1 MKKIINNYSIKNL
14 KTKINK
20 YGFKYSTKDFVIE
33 AIVILAVIYTIAYL
47 SRLDLSN
54 ILILIVVTLI
64 LIPFLI
70 HAWFYQSYSVKRFEM
85 LSDYLSNVIPI
96 FTQKTKIRFTL
107 GELFTLTSGDM
118 KKAIGKAIR
127 YLDKTNDDP
136 DIFKNALKIIE
147 EEFPNSRVKSVHKI
161 MLSVEAQN
169 SVSFID
175 VCTNM
180 YDDIEKWLKRV
191 YLFQKELKNRRIKL
205 LLLCIA
211 TLLMNCIFV
220 YLYVSNE
227 YFIGFTKSAIYQVST
242 LTFIISILITMTIVL
257 TKLNG
262 EWLISDMD
270 ISKDERIKNDYLY
283 FKNGK
288 KKIKVADVIMAII
301 CMATSAYLFIFL
313 NSKLALLPLI
323 LAVFIL
329 MNKSIRYN
337 KAYKRL
343 TKALTIEFPI
353 WLREISLTLNNLTVL
368 NAIEYSQNM
377 ASYPLRTEVR
387 KFLDESKKDP
397 TSIKPYNEF
406 LSEFDLEDARSSL
419 KVLYAI
425 SSVGKEDV
433 KNRVSNLIDR
443 NQEMLDKAER
453 LKNEDSIGA
462 IEALGYLPIAFFS
475 IEMLISMFAM
485 FTYMMS
491 IIGSSINV

>member
-1 MKKIINNYSIKNL
+1 MKVMKHYSVKNL
-14 KTKINK
+14 KTRINK
-20 YGFKYSTKDFVIE
+20 YGYKYSTKDFIIE
-33 AIVILAVIYTIAYL
+33 AVIILVVIYIIALL
-47 SRLDLSN
+47 SRLN
-54 ILILIVVTLI
+54 TTCILILIVLTLI

-70 HAWFYQSYSVKRFEM
+70 SAWFYQSYSVKRFEM
-85 LSDYLSNVIPI
+85 LSDYLSNIIPI

-118 KKAIGKAIR
+118 KKAVGKAIK
-127 YLDKTNDDP
+127 YLDNTNDDP
-136 DIFKNALKIIE
+136 EIFKNALKIIE
-147 EEFPNSRVKSVHKI
+147 DEFPNSRVKSVHKI

-180 YDDIEKWLKRV
+180 YEDIEKWLKRV
-191 YLFQKELKNRRIKL
+191 YSFQKELKNRRIKL
-205 LLLCIA
+205 LILCIT
-211 TLLMNCIFV
+211 TLLMNCVFV

-227 YFIGFTKSAIYQVST
+227 YFVGFTYSWIYQVSS
-242 LTFIISILITMTIVL
+242 LVFIASILVTMTIVL

-270 ISKDERIKNDYLY
+270 INKDEKIKNDYLY

-288 KKIKVADVIMAII
+288 KKINVVDII
-301 CMATSAYLFIFL
+301 IFILSLLAAVYLLLFIDQ
-313 NSKLALLPLI
+313 KLALLPIMFGVMVLI
-323 LAVFIL
+323 KKPMKYKRI
-329 MNKSIRYN
+329 
-337 KAYKRL
+337 YKRL
-343 TKALTIEFPI
+343 TRALTIEFPI

-377 ASYPLRTEVR
+377 ASFPLRSEIR

-406 LSEFDLEDARSSL
+406 LIDFDLEDARSSL

-425 SSVGKEDV
+425 SSVGKEDI
-433 KNRVSNLIDR
+433 KNRVSSLIDR

-462 IEALGYLPIAFFS
+462 VEALGYLPIAFFS
-475 IEMLISMFAM
+475 IEMLVSMFSM
-485 FTYMMS
+485 FSYMMAT
-491 IIGSSINV
+491 IGSSVQL

>member
-1 MKKIINNYSIKNL
+1 MKVMKHYSVKNL
-14 KTKINK
+14 KTRINK
-20 YGFKYSTKDFVIE
+20 YGYKYSTKDFIIE
-33 AIVILAVIYTIAYL
+33 ALIILAVIYIIALL
-47 SRLDLSN
+47 SRLN
-54 ILILIVVTLI
+54 TTCILILIVLTLT

-70 HAWFYQSYSVKRFEM
+70 SAWFYQSYSVKRFEM
-85 LSDYLSNVIPI
+85 LSDYLSNIIPI

-118 KKAIGKAIR
+118 KKAVGKAIK
-127 YLDKTNDDP
+127 YLDNTNDDP
-136 DIFKNALKIIE
+136 EIFKNALKIIE
-147 EEFPNSRVKSVHKI
+147 DEFPNSRVKSVHKI

-180 YDDIEKWLKRV
+180 YEDIEKWLKRV
-191 YLFQKELKNRRIKL
+191 YSFQKELKNRRIKL
-205 LLLCIA
+205 LILCIT
-211 TLLMNCIFV
+211 TLLMNCVFV

-227 YFIGFTKSAIYQVST
+227 YFVGFTYSWIYQVSS
-242 LTFIISILITMTIVL
+242 LVFIASILVTMTIVL

-270 ISKDERIKNDYLY
+270 INKDEKIKNDYLY

-288 KKIKVADVIMAII
+288 KKINVVDII
-301 CMATSAYLFIFL
+301 IFILSLLAAVYLLLFIDQ
-313 NSKLALLPLI
+313 KLALLPIMLGVMVLI
-323 LAVFIL
+323 KKPMKYKRI
-329 MNKSIRYN
+329 
-337 KAYKRL
+337 YKRL
-343 TKALTIEFPI
+343 TRALTIEFPI

-377 ASYPLRTEVR
+377 ASFPLRSEIR
-387 KFLDESKKDP
+387 KFLDDSKKDP

-406 LSEFDLEDARSSL
+406 LIDFDLEDARSSL

-425 SSVGKEDV
+425 SSVGKEDI
-433 KNRVSNLIDR
+433 KNRVSSLIDR

-462 IEALGYLPIAFFS
+462 VEALGYLPIAFFS
-475 IEMLISMFAM
+475 IEMLVSMFSM
-485 FTYMMS
+485 FSYMMAT
-491 IIGSSINV
+491 IGSSVQL

>member
-1 MKKIINNYSIKNL
+1 MKVMKHYSVKNL
-14 KTKINK
+14 KTRINK
-20 YGFKYSTKDFVIE
+20 YGYKYSTKDFIIE
-33 AIVILAVIYTIAYL
+33 ALIILVVIYIIALL
-47 SRLDLSN
+47 SRLN
-54 ILILIVVTLI
+54 TTCILILIVLTLI

-70 HAWFYQSYSVKRFEM
+70 SAWFYQSYSVKRFEM
-85 LSDYLSNVIPI
+85 LSDYLSNIIPI

-118 KKAIGKAIR
+118 KKAVGKAIK
-127 YLDKTNDDP
+127 YLDNTNDDP
-136 DIFKNALKIIE
+136 EIFKNALKIIE
-147 EEFPNSRVKSVHKI
+147 DEFPNSRVKSVHKI

-180 YDDIEKWLKRV
+180 YEDIEKWLKRV
-191 YLFQKELKNRRIKL
+191 YSFQKELKNRRIKL
-205 LLLCIA
+205 LILCIT
-211 TLLMNCIFV
+211 TLLMNCVFV

-227 YFIGFTKSAIYQVST
+227 YFVGFTYSWIYQVSS
-242 LTFIISILITMTIVL
+242 LVFIASILVTMTIVL

-270 ISKDERIKNDYLY
+270 INKDEKIKNDYLY

-288 KKIKVADVIMAII
+288 KKINVVDII
-301 CMATSAYLFIFL
+301 IFILSLLAAVYLLLFIDQ
-313 NSKLALLPLI
+313 KLALLPIMLGVMVLI
-323 LAVFIL
+323 KKPMKYKRI
-329 MNKSIRYN
+329 
-337 KAYKRL
+337 YKRL
-343 TKALTIEFPI
+343 TRALTIEFPI

-377 ASYPLRTEVR
+377 ASFPLRSEIR
-387 KFLDESKKDP
+387 KFLDDSKKDP

-406 LSEFDLEDARSSL
+406 LIDFDLEDARSSL

-425 SSVGKEDV
+425 SSVGKEDI
-433 KNRVSNLIDR
+433 KNRVSSLIDR

-462 IEALGYLPIAFFS
+462 VEALGYLPIAFFS
-475 IEMLISMFAM
+475 IEMLVSMFSM
-485 FTYMMS
+485 FSYMMAT
-491 IIGSSINV
+491 IGSSVQL

>member
-1 MKKIINNYSIKNL
+1 MKVMKHYSVKNL
-14 KTKINK
+14 KTRINK
-20 YGFKYSTKDFVIE
+20 YGYKYSTKDFIIE
-33 AIVILAVIYTIAYL
+33 AVIILAVIYIIALL
-47 SRLDLSN
+47 SRLN
-54 ILILIVVTLI
+54 TTCILILIILTLI

-70 HAWFYQSYSVKRFEM
+70 SAWFYQSYSVKRFEM
-85 LSDYLSNVIPI
+85 LSDYLSNIIPI

-118 KKAIGKAIR
+118 KKAVGKAIK
-127 YLDKTNDDP
+127 YLDNTNDDP
-136 DIFKNALKIIE
+136 EIFKNALKIIE
-147 EEFPNSRVKSVHKI
+147 DEFPNSRVKSVHKI

-180 YDDIEKWLKRV
+180 YEDIEKWLKRV
-191 YLFQKELKNRRIKL
+191 YSFQKELKNRRIKL
-205 LLLCIA
+205 LILCIT
-211 TLLMNCIFV
+211 TLLMNCVFV

-227 YFIGFTKSAIYQVST
+227 YFVGFTYSWIYQVSS
-242 LTFIISILITMTIVL
+242 LVFIASILVTMTIVL

-270 ISKDERIKNDYLY
+270 INKDEKIKNDYLY

-288 KKIKVADVIMAII
+288 KKINVVDII
-301 CMATSAYLFIFL
+301 IFILSLLAAVYLLLFIDQ
-313 NSKLALLPLI
+313 KLALLPIMLGVMVLI
-323 LAVFIL
+323 KKPMKYKRI
-329 MNKSIRYN
+329 
-337 KAYKRL
+337 YKRL
-343 TKALTIEFPI
+343 TRALTIEFPI

-377 ASYPLRTEVR
+377 ASFPLRSEIR
-387 KFLDESKKDP
+387 KFLDDSKKDP

-406 LSEFDLEDARSSL
+406 LIDFDLEDARSSL

-425 SSVGKEDV
+425 SSVGKEDI
-433 KNRVSNLIDR
+433 KNRVSSLIDR

-462 IEALGYLPIAFFS
+462 VEALGYLPIAFFS
-475 IEMLISMFAM
+475 IEMLVSMFSM
-485 FTYMMS
+485 FSYMMAT
-491 IIGSSINV
+491 IGSSVQL

>member
-1 MKKIINNYSIKNL
+1 MKVMKHYSVKNL
-14 KTKINK
+14 KTRINK
-20 YGFKYSTKDFVIE
+20 YGYKYSTKDFIIE
-33 AIVILAVIYTIAYL
+33 AVIILAVIYIIALL
-47 SRLDLSN
+47 SRLN
-54 ILILIVVTLI
+54 TTCILILIVLTLI

-70 HAWFYQSYSVKRFEM
+70 SAWFYQSYSVKRFEM
-85 LSDYLSNVIPI
+85 LSDYLSNIIPI

-118 KKAIGKAIR
+118 KKAVGKAIK
-127 YLDKTNDDP
+127 YLDNTNDDP
-136 DIFKNALKIIE
+136 EIFKNALKIIE
-147 EEFPNSRVKSVHKI
+147 DEFPNSRVKSVHKI

-180 YDDIEKWLKRV
+180 YEDIEKWLKRV
-191 YLFQKELKNRRIKL
+191 YSFQKELKNRRIKL
-205 LLLCIA
+205 LILCIT
-211 TLLMNCIFV
+211 TLLMNCVFV

-227 YFIGFTKSAIYQVST
+227 YFVGFTYSWIYQVSS
-242 LTFIISILITMTIVL
+242 LVFIASILVTMTIVL

-270 ISKDERIKNDYLY
+270 INKDEKIKNDYLY

-288 KKIKVADVIMAII
+288 KKINVVDII
-301 CMATSAYLFIFL
+301 IFILSLLAAVYLLLFIDQ
-313 NSKLALLPLI
+313 KLALLPIMLGVMVLI
-323 LAVFIL
+323 KKPMKYKRI
-329 MNKSIRYN
+329 
-337 KAYKRL
+337 YKRL
-343 TKALTIEFPI
+343 TRALTIEFPI

-377 ASYPLRTEVR
+377 ASFPLRSEIR
-387 KFLDESKKDP
+387 KFLDDSKKDP

-406 LSEFDLEDARSSL
+406 LIDFDLEDARSSL

-425 SSVGKEDV
+425 SSVGKEDI
-433 KNRVSNLIDR
+433 KNRVSSLIDR

-462 IEALGYLPIAFFS
+462 VEALGYLPIAFFS
-475 IEMLISMFAM
+475 IEMLVSMFSM
-485 FTYMMS
+485 FSYMMAT
-491 IIGSSINV
+491 IGSSVQL

>member
-1 MKKIINNYSIKNL
+1 MKVMKHYSVKNL
-14 KTKINK
+14 KTRINK
-20 YGFKYSTKDFVIE
+20 YGYKYSTKDFIIE
-33 AIVILAVIYTIAYL
+33 ALIILAVIYIIALL
-47 SRLDLSN
+47 SRLN
-54 ILILIVVTLI
+54 TTCILILIVLTLI

-70 HAWFYQSYSVKRFEM
+70 SAWFYQSYSVKRFEM
-85 LSDYLSNVIPI
+85 LSDYLSNIIPI

-118 KKAIGKAIR
+118 KKAVGKAIK
-127 YLDKTNDDP
+127 YLDNTNDDP
-136 DIFKNALKIIE
+136 EIFKNALKIIE
-147 EEFPNSRVKSVHKI
+147 DEFPNSRVKSVHKI

-180 YDDIEKWLKRV
+180 YEDIEKWLKRV
-191 YLFQKELKNRRIKL
+191 YSFQKELKNRRIKL
-205 LLLCIA
+205 LILCIT
-211 TLLMNCIFV
+211 TLLMNCVFV

-227 YFIGFTKSAIYQVST
+227 YFVGFTYSWIYQVSS
-242 LTFIISILITMTIVL
+242 LVFIASILVTMTIVL

-270 ISKDERIKNDYLY
+270 INKDEKIKNDYLY

-288 KKIKVADVIMAII
+288 KKINVVDII
-301 CMATSAYLFIFL
+301 IFILSLLAAVYLLLFIDQ
-313 NSKLALLPLI
+313 KLALLPIMLGVMVLI
-323 LAVFIL
+323 KKPMKYKRI
-329 MNKSIRYN
+329 
-337 KAYKRL
+337 YKRL
-343 TKALTIEFPI
+343 TRALTIEFPI

-377 ASYPLRTEVR
+377 ASFPLRSEIR
-387 KFLDESKKDP
+387 KFLDDSKKDP

-406 LSEFDLEDARSSL
+406 LIDFDLEDARSSL

-425 SSVGKEDV
+425 SSVGKEDI
-433 KNRVSNLIDR
+433 KNRVSSLIDR

-462 IEALGYLPIAFFS
+462 VEALGYLPIAFFS
-475 IEMLISMFAM
+475 IEMLVSMFSM
-485 FTYMMS
+485 FSYMMAT
-491 IIGSSINV
+491 IGSSVQL

>member
-1 MKKIINNYSIKNL
+1 MKVMKHYSVKNL
-14 KTKINK
+14 KTRINK
-20 YGFKYSTKDFVIE
+20 YGYKYSTKDFIIE
-33 AIVILAVIYTIAYL
+33 AVIILVVIYIIALL
-47 SRLDLSN
+47 SRLN
-54 ILILIVVTLI
+54 TTCILILIVLTLI

-70 HAWFYQSYSVKRFEM
+70 SAWFYQSYSVKRFEM
-85 LSDYLSNVIPI
+85 LSDYLSNIIPI

-118 KKAIGKAIR
+118 KKAVGKAIK
-127 YLDKTNDDP
+127 YLDNTNDDP
-136 DIFKNALKIIE
+136 EIFKNALKIIE
-147 EEFPNSRVKSVHKI
+147 DEFPNSRVKSVHKI

-180 YDDIEKWLKRV
+180 YEDIEKWLKRV
-191 YLFQKELKNRRIKL
+191 YSFQKELKNRRIKL
-205 LLLCIA
+205 LILCIT
-211 TLLMNCIFV
+211 TLLMNCVFV

-227 YFIGFTKSAIYQVST
+227 YFVGFTYSWIYQVSS
-242 LTFIISILITMTIVL
+242 LVFIASILVTMTIVL

-270 ISKDERIKNDYLY
+270 INKDEKIKNDYLY

-288 KKIKVADVIMAII
+288 KKINVVDII
-301 CMATSAYLFIFL
+301 IFILSLLAAVYLLLFIDQ
-313 NSKLALLPLI
+313 KLALLPIMLGVMVLI
-323 LAVFIL
+323 KKPMKYKRI
-329 MNKSIRYN
+329 
-337 KAYKRL
+337 YKRL
-343 TKALTIEFPI
+343 TRALTIEFPI

-377 ASYPLRTEVR
+377 ASFPLRSEIR
-387 KFLDESKKDP
+387 KFLDDSKKDP

-406 LSEFDLEDARSSL
+406 LIDFDLEDARSSL

-425 SSVGKEDV
+425 SSVGKEDI
-433 KNRVSNLIDR
+433 KNRVSSLIDR

-462 IEALGYLPIAFFS
+462 VEALGYLPIAFFS
-475 IEMLISMFAM
+475 IEMLVSMFSM
-485 FTYMMS
+485 FSYMMAT
-491 IIGSSINV
+491 IGSSVQL